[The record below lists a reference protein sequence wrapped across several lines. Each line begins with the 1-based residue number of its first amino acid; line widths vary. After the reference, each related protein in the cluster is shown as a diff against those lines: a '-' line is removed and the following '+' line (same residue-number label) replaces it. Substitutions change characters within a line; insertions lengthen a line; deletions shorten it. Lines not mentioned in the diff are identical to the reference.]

1 MHKFKKMVQ
10 ETKYE
15 IRKDVK
21 EQEKLKKKK

>member
-10 ETKYE
+10 ETKNE

-21 EQEKLKKKK
+21 EQERLKRKK

>member
-1 MHKFKKMVQ
+1 MHKFKKMVL
-10 ETKYE
+10 ETNYE

>member
-1 MHKFKKMVQ
+1 MHRFKKMVQ

-21 EQEKLKKKK
+21 EQEKLKRKK